1 MLSRKKL
8 RMAQQYFYLSFVIY
22 LSAVVYLLFFSR
34 MDTPISL
41 WNMVGRLDP
50 DSIPNVNLVPFG
62 TILCYLSCLIPGN
75 AYAQV
80 ALCNLFGNFLIFLPM
95 GFYLPLLTRHSRS
108 AGNFALRMFLVTF
121 SVEFIQL
128 LTGLGTFDVDDMIL
142 NMAGGLLG
150 YFSCLLISSGTATA
164 PLRNPSGGAFL
175 CCVFFA
181 DLPALFFRLLYCRF
195 SFAKP
200 SNGRSMLFSWM
211 RRFP

>member
-95 GFYLPLLTRHSRS
+95 GFYLPLLTRHSR
-108 AGNFALRMFLVTF
+108 
-121 SVEFIQL
+121 I
-128 LTGLGTFDVDDMIL
+128 TGLGTFDVDDMIL

-150 YFSCLLISSGTATA
+150 YFSCADMAAAFQNLFA
-164 PLRNPSGGAFL
+164 PGLAS
-175 CCVFFA
+175 
-181 DLPALFFRLLYCRF
+181 
-195 SFAKP
+195 
-200 SNGRSMLFSWM
+200 
-211 RRFP
+211 

>member
-108 AGNFALRMFLVTF
+108 TGNFALRMFLVTF

-150 YFSCLLISSGTATA
+150 YFSCADMAAAFQTLFA
-164 PLRNPSGGAFL
+164 PGLAS
-175 CCVFFA
+175 
-181 DLPALFFRLLYCRF
+181 
-195 SFAKP
+195 
-200 SNGRSMLFSWM
+200 
-211 RRFP
+211 